1 MKQNDKPL
9 PAFAKLV
16 KGYLGFL
23 TGTGKSGSTISSY
36 KGDLD
41 LLEAYLRE
49 KKKTFYALNA
59 KDFSTYQIWLEQ
71 QGLKTNTRRRKVLSA
86 KALVKYAVSRKKMKA
101 SAVQFVKAPERLE
114 RLPWIPLGHDWVKI
128 LATLLP
134 ANSTLGLRNLL
145 VTRLLGETGL
155 AVAELCELRWEN
167 VQGDEIEA
175 GGKKARKLKISAETA
190 VRLAEWRALSK
201 GKFLFP
207 GFNRHGITSERMTP
221 RGVELFFK
229 TLGRNSGHKNLKP
242 KTLRHF
248 AIATWLK
255 DNVAEGE
262 IQRRLGV
269 HPNYSLDAYRK
280 HLEIR

>member
-9 PAFAKLV
+9 PAFQKLV

-36 KGDLD
+36 KGDLG

-49 KKKTFYALNA
+49 KKKTFYSLSA
-59 KDFSTYQIWLEQ
+59 KDFSTYQIWLEK
-71 QGLKTNTRRRKVLSA
+71 QGLKINTRRRKVLSA
-86 KALVKYAVSRKKMKA
+86 KALVKYAVSRKKMKP
-101 SAVQFVKAPERLE
+101 SAVQYVKAPERLE
-114 RLPWIPLGHDWVKI
+114 RLPWVPLPADWVKI
-128 LATLLP
+128 LATLP
-134 ANSTLGLRNLL
+134 ATSTLGLRNLL

-167 VQGDEIEA
+167 VQGEEIEA
-175 GGKKARKLKISAETA
+175 GGKKARKVKVSAETA
-190 VRLAEWRALSK
+190 ARLAEWRSK
-201 GKFLFP
+201 SEGKFLFP

-229 TLGRNSGHKNLKP
+229 TLSRNSGYKNLKP

-248 AIATWLK
+248 AIASWLRE
-255 DNVAEGE
+255 NVAEGE

-280 HLEIR
+280 HLENR